1 MEKWLI
7 LGWSGTIEQIVQAV
21 ASSPVREIIGVVAGK
36 QALDPSYPV
45 VDFNGLPETI
55 LLEHKPDVVI
65 CGPHETFDFAPLAR
79 IAVQSE
85 TTLIVEHGNF
95 DSIVCFELEMLRHE
109 ATGII
114 QSVFPFSDTLAFSEF
129 SKLVQGQ
136 YITHLSIEEKSEG
149 TFTIDEAV
157 QKFANIHPAV
167 TSLQGPSVQ
176 INAVATED
184 AADGYFR
191 TILVTVT
198 NESGSIATWCL
209 TPSSST
215 ASVEFTVK
223 TPNKSHV
230 LYSNT
235 NTTTIDDIEIE
246 DSTSLEQSVLNRL
259 LNPSSKENTHP
270 SWSRSAKTM
279 DTAETI
285 PVSIRRKRNIP
296 IHGELPTEHDTFK
309 GVMSMV
315 GCFTLLLILGI
326 IFIFVLVDVYYLPSY
341 RQEASELM
349 TDQSHMTPANRTP
362 FFLRI
367 WPVYPLVVLLLM
379 QFLRRCIRPR
389 D

>member
-7 LGWSGTIEQIVQAV
+7 LGWSETIEQVANAV
-21 ASSPVREIIGVVAGK
+21 ASSPVREITGVVTEK
-36 QALDPSYPV
+36 QALDPSYPL
-45 VDFNGLPETI
+45 VDFHGLPETI
-55 LLEHKPDVVI
+55 LLQHQPDVVI
-65 CGPHETFDFAPLAR
+65 CGPHEAFDFAPIAR

-95 DSIVCFELEMLRHE
+95 DSIVSFELEMLRHE

-114 QSVFPFSDTLAFSEF
+114 QSVFPFSDTQAFSEF
-129 SKLVQGQ
+129 RKLVQGED
-136 YITHLSIEEKSEG
+136 ITHLSIEEKSEG
-149 TFTIDEAV
+149 SFTIDEAV
-157 QKFANIHPAV
+157 QKFAKIHPAV

-176 INAVATED
+176 INAVTTKDAT
-184 AADGYFR
+184 DGYFR

-209 TPSSST
+209 TPSNST
-215 ASVEFTVK
+215 TSIEFTVK
-223 TPNKSHV
+223 TPKLSHV
-230 LYSNT
+230 LYSST
-235 NTTTIDDIEIE
+235 NTTTIDDLEIE
-246 DSTSLEQSVLNRL
+246 DPTSLEQSVLNRL
-259 LNPSSKENTHP
+259 LHPSSTDNNSQ

-296 IHGELPTEHDTFK
+296 IHGELPTEHDTFR

-326 IFIFVLVDVYYLPSY
+326 IFIFVLVDVYYLPTY
-341 RQEASELM
+341 RQEASDLM